1 MKIKTRKH
9 LRKMSLFLGAA
20 VLTSALGGCAEKAEE
35 ETIADVAV
43 VEAANPEIG
52 SLKLSGEF
60 IATIE
65 PEASVYVIPMATAEV
80 IEVMVSAGD
89 VVEEGDVLAA
99 LDDTIAQITMKNAE
113 VSVKNAQI
121 SLDNARRS
129 YNMNFGEGATVL
141 NELQSDNTLS
151 QAEDGITQLQES
163 LVDAM
168 TALDTYKRKLEDAE
182 KERKKAEDE
191 MKEAEEEYK
200 EVQNDSSN
208 MTGFEAIGMGSMEY
222 MAAMTKYQQA
232 AEAYSQWQQAV
243 TSYKSAIDQCEETI
257 ENLQDNI
264 DSTYKSYSQA
274 LISDNISNGE
284 LREEQKKASENT
296 ISQAQLGVS
305 QAQLT
310 IEQAQENLDTYMITA
325 PISGVVETVNIKEHD
340 FATSSNPAF
349 VISNRDAMTAVYYV
363 SEDVRNTFS
372 VGQQITIEKDGAVY
386 AGEIMEI
393 GTAIDATTGLFK
405 IKASVK
411 GNTSG
416 FLSGTKAKVVTD
428 TYHANNVLIIP
439 YDSVYYDG
447 TQAYVYTVVD
457 GRAKKTNV
465 TTGLFDEK
473 NIVIT
478 DGITT
483 SDLIITTWS
492 AQLRDGV
499 AVSIRESADA
509 GSGNTQ
515 E

>member
-1 MKIKTRKH
+1 MKIRTRKQWRRMV
-9 LRKMSLFLGAA
+9 LILGAV
-20 VLTSALGGCAEKAEE
+20 VLASALGGCAETTEE

-80 IEVMVSAGD
+80 TEVMVSAGD
-89 VVEEGDVLAA
+89 TVEEGDVLAL

-113 VSVKNAQI
+113 VSAKNAQI
-121 SLDNARRS
+121 SLDNAERS
-129 YNMNFGEGATVL
+129 YNMNFGDGASVL
-141 NELQSDNTLS
+141 NALQSDNTLS
-151 QAEDGITQLQES
+151 QAEDGVTQLQES

-168 TALDTYKRKLEDAE
+168 TALDTYKRKLTDAE
-182 KERKKAEDE
+182 KERDEAEKE
-191 MKEAEEEYK
+191 MKKAEEEYQDA
-200 EVQNDSSN
+200 QNNSSD
-208 MTGFEAIGMGSMEY
+208 MTMGFEALGMGSMEY
-222 MAAMTKYQQA
+222 MTAMTKYQQA
-232 AEAYSQWQQAV
+232 SEVYSQWQQAV

-274 LISDNISNGE
+274 VISDSVSNGE

-310 IEQAQENLDTYMITA
+310 IEQARENLDTYTITA
-325 PISGVVETVNIKEHD
+325 PISGVVETVNVREHD

-349 VISNRDAMTAVYYV
+349 VISNKDAMTAVYYV

-372 VGQQITIEKDGAVY
+372 VGQQVTIEKDGMVY
-386 AGEIMEI
+386 AGEVMEI
-393 GTAIDATTGLFK
+393 GTAIDTTTGLFR
-405 IKASVK
+405 IKARVK
-411 GNTSG
+411 GDTSD
-416 FLSGTKAKVVTD
+416 FLSGTKAKVTTD
-428 TYHANNVLIIP
+428 TYHENNVLIIP
-439 YDSVYYDG
+439 YDAVYYDG
-447 TQAYVYTVVD
+447 TQAYVYTVAD
-457 GRAKKTNV
+457 GAARKTNV

-483 SDLIITTWS
+483 SDLVITTWS

-499 AVSIRESADA
+499 TVSIREPAA
-509 GSGNTQ
+509 GSAQ